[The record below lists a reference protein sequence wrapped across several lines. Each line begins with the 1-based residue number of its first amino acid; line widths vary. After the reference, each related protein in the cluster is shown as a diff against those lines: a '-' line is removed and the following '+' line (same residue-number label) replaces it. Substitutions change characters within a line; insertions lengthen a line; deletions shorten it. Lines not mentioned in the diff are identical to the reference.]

1 MRLSVQVWWAWI
13 RYFRDVTGYA
23 LRRLFY
29 RWLRCPFVG
38 HQPKMAL
45 RGRCVMCGFDTFK

>member
-1 MRLSVQVWWAWI
+1 MQVWWAWI